1 VTGDDGFADRYE
13 EWSAHLV
20 EDVPFPVDLARAAD
34 RPLVATGSSP
44 PMLEQARV

>member
-1 VTGDDGFADRYE
+1 VTRDDGFADRYE

-34 RPLVATGSSP
+34 RPLFAIGSSP
-44 PMLEQARV
+44 RLLEQARV